1 MIWIPPKKSR
11 GILKI
16 MSLGEK
22 PQFPQTTLDLPSEML
37 DINNKNTSKMSG
49 YPGGNWAVNRNQLA
63 QKKDFKETPIED
75 PSRLSR
81 SDTAENTV
89 D

>member
-1 MIWIPPKKSR
+1 
-11 GILKI
+11 
-16 MSLGEK
+16 
-22 PQFPQTTLDLPSEML
+22 
-37 DINNKNTSKMSG
+37 MSG
-49 YPGGNWAVNRNQLA
+49 YPGGNWEVNRDQIA